1 MLESRKVLHL
11 RGRFH
16 DEAKKMS
23 DYRLTV
29 NTQQLVDVL
38 IIAIAEK
45 AENDELITVEEIHKI
60 LVHFDELI
68 TDLIDHDEVD
78 HSEVNNDSPEDLDE

>member
-1 MLESRKVLHL
+1 
-11 RGRFH
+11 
-16 DEAKKMS
+16 MS